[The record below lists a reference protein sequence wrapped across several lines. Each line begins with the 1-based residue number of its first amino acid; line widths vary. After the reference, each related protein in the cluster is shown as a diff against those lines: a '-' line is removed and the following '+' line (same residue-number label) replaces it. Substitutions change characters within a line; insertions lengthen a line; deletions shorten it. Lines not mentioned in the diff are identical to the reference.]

1 MTPAYAACV
10 QEGSDRRAR
19 KKALTRTEI
28 RDAAHLLFAERGF
41 DAVTIADVAERADV
55 AVQTVFN
62 HFAAKEDLFFADRT
76 PWVDRPAQA
85 VRERSDGVG
94 PVAALRD
101 FLQREINS
109 YPASVSRPERRRYLE
124 VLSESDALRAAES
137 QRYRVAE
144 RTLARAVLE
153 AWETDSPRLKLSA
166 DLVAGQFLSAAR
178 VLIVAQRRLIL
189 SEQADVTDA
198 DIAATTTAV
207 FDAIAAGLQVLDD
220 RAQAEST
227 AAGSTTGSSTSATSS
242 STSASVSGTAKAV

>member
-1 MTPAYAACV
+1 M
-10 QEGSDRRAR
+10 QEGNDRRAR

-62 HFAAKEDLFFADRT
+62 HFATKEDLFFADRT

-85 VRERSDGVG
+85 VRERPDGVG
-94 PVAALRD
+94 PVAALRR
-101 FLQREINS
+101 FLTAEINS
-109 YPASVSRPERRRYLE
+109 YPGMVTRLARRRYLE
-124 VLSESDALRAAES
+124 VLSASADLRIAEM
-137 QRYRVAE
+137 RLYRLAE

-153 AWETDSPRLKLSA
+153 AWGSPVGESPRFQLSA

-189 SEQADVTDA
+189 DEQADVTDA

-207 FDAIAAGLQVLDD
+207 FDSLAAGLQVLDD

-227 AAGSTTGSSTSATSS
+227 AVGSTTGSSTSATSS
-242 STSASVSGTAKAV
+242 STSPAVSGTAKAV